1 MVFFGISAFPMPA
14 ETSWYRRRDLLKGV
28 VSFFKNSEKVEWK
41 VVGWGEQRNLFALSP
56 FKYLA
61 SFE

>member
-28 VSFFKNSEKVEWK
+28 VSFLKNSEKVEPK
-41 VVGWGEQRNLFALSP
+41 VVVGESRETCLL
-56 FKYLA
+56 
-61 SFE
+61 